1 MVFHAKDPRKHR
13 FSQVNRY
20 YLVTTVTHKRMC
32 LFEEFDYA
40 RILIQSLRLAD
51 AKGYSTTI
59 GFVLMPDHLHWLV
72 QLTSQITLS
81 KTVGYVKG
89 LSARR
94 INQLKAMSES
104 VWQHGFH
111 DHAI

>member
-1 MVFHAKDPRKHR
+1 MVFHAKDPRKNR

-20 YLVTTVTHKRMC
+20 YLVTTVTYKRMC

-40 RILIQSLRLAD
+40 RIVIQSLRLVD

-72 QLTSQITLS
+72 QLSSKITLG

-94 INQLKAMSES
+94 INQLRAMSES